1 MAQSGRVV
9 STIDPTLVLT
19 QHRVDILTLLGMGAR
34 GPDVAQTLGIGIDT
48 VHEQVAAMRRRSVLG
63 APPNWSAWRFTTD
76 SSMPLVQ
83 ATRRIGSEPMPQIWG
98 VAEIHF

>member
-48 VHEQVAAMRRRSVLG
+48 VHEQVAVMRHRFRARST
-63 APPNWSAWRFTTD
+63 AE
-76 SSMPLVQ
+76 LVRLAIHHGFLNASGPGH
-83 ATRRIGSEPMPQIWG
+83 ATNRE
-98 VAEIHF
+98 

>member
-48 VHEQVAAMRRRSVLG
+48 VHEQVAAMRRRFRARST
-63 APPNWSAWRFTTD
+63 AE
-76 SSMPLVQ
+76 LVRL
-83 ATRRIGSEPMPQIWG
+83 A
-98 VAEIHF
+98 IHHGFLNASGPGHSTNRE